1 VRQERFGAS
10 YLKGAER
17 RLSGGK
23 MSAGHLFERE
33 ANFPAL
39 GRDPPQVASGSEVMR
54 EALCAPGKCYKL
66 PLIRTLHR
74 QEIGT

>member
-1 VRQERFGAS
+1 
-10 YLKGAER
+10 LKGAER

-39 GRDPPQVASGSEVMR
+39 GRDPRQVPSGGEVTG
-54 EALCAPGKCYKL
+54 EALCALGKCSKL
-66 PLIRTLHR
+66 SLSTLHP

>member
-1 VRQERFGAS
+1 
-10 YLKGAER
+10 LKGAER

-39 GRDPPQVASGSEVMR
+39 GRDPPQVASGGEVMAR
-54 EALCAPGKCYKL
+54 GIVCA
-66 PLIRTLHR
+66 R
-74 QEIGT
+74 QVLQAAV